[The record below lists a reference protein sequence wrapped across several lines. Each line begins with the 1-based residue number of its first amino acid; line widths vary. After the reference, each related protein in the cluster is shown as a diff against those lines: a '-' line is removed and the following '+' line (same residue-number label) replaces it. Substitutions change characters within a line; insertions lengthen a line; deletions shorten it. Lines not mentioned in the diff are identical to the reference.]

1 MIIISNRILVK
12 VITFNFARAI
22 TIFPFIL
29 LSDKQS
35 KEDKVL
41 VNHEMIHIRQQ
52 LELLIIPFYLWYF
65 IEFFVRYIKTGDR
78 YKAYISISFE
88 KEAYSNE
95 DNLEYNKNKKFW
107 SFLKYTQAI

>member
-41 VNHEMIHIRQQ
+41 INHEMIHIRQQ

-65 IEFFVRYIKTGDR
+65 IEFFIRYIKTGDR
-78 YKAYISISFE
+78 YTAYINISFE

-95 DNLEYNKNKKFW
+95 GNLEYNKNKKFW
-107 SFLKYTQAI
+107 SFFKYI